1 MTKKVGELLAVTF
14 WTKVD
19 RVEGAE
25 KLLVEDL
32 ERGNKFHIQ
41 GKDLIDSTLSADEFS
56 KTEKITKMKAAELL
70 TTLWGKPTTVKYVKE
85 NGEERILR
93 GKLLNTEPLLGRSYF
108 SDLDIPL
115 GEHRTRLVDH
125 RTLIY
130 IIVENT
136 KYIVSK

>member
-19 RVEGAE
+19 RIDGTE

-56 KTEKITKMKAAELL
+56 KTEKINKTAAAQKLV
-70 TTLWGKPTTVKYVKE
+70 TLFGVPFTVNFDEQSGKNRT
-85 NGEERILR
+85 LR
-93 GKLLNTEPLLGRSYF
+93 GKLVEPEPLLGRSYVE
-108 SDLDIPL
+108 DLDIPL
-115 GEHRTRLVDH
+115 GTHRLRQVDH
-125 RTLIY
+125 RSINYLICQG
-130 IIVENT
+130 V
-136 KYIVSK
+136 KYVVK

>member
-19 RVEGAE
+19 RIDGTE

-56 KTEKITKMKAAELL
+56 KTEKITKTAAAEKLISL
-70 TTLWGKPTTVKYVKE
+70 HGIPFTANFDEQSGKNRT
-85 NGEERILR
+85 LR
-93 GKLLNTEPLLGRSYF
+93 GKLINPEPLLGRSYVE
-108 SDLDIPL
+108 DLDIPL
-115 GEHRTRLVDH
+115 GEHRLRQIDH
-125 RTLIY
+125 RTLKWLICQG
-130 IIVENT
+130 V
-136 KYIVSK
+136 KYVVK